1 MLIAFSQW
9 QAPEI
14 LLDLNIDWL
23 DFMTTTSMYF
33 KVLRESRMN
42 SLLGKIAENIVIFV
56 SHEVFFT
63 PDRKLAS
70 LKIELICHC

>member
-1 MLIAFSQW
+1 MIIAFFQW

-23 DFMTTTSMYF
+23 DFMTTASMYF

-42 SLLGKIAENIVIFV
+42 SLLGVAENIVVFV
-56 SHEVFFT
+56 SHGVFFT
-63 PDRKLAS
+63 PDRKLAP
-70 LKIELICHC
+70 LKIELSCHY